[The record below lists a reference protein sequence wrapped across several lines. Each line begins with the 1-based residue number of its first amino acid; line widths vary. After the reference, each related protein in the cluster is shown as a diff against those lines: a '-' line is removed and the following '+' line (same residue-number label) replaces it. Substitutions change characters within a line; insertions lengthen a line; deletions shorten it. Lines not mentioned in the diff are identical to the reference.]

1 MNHNPVAT
9 ALYAA
14 TLLLPECERQTITQQ
29 FQAEVGQTLCKPI
42 RQENKTKCTDCVRIA
57 AELLAGMKK

>member
-1 MNHNPVAT
+1 MCG
-9 ALYAA
+9 ALYAT
-14 TLLLPECERQTITQQ
+14 TLLLSENERETITQQ

-42 RQENKTKCTDCVRIA
+42 RQENKMKCVDCVRVA